1 MNFKSKKTPQDLEK
15 RQMKK
20 GILKNWYVHYGIE
33 KVLDAFENKIFPKK
47 CFLDFANYNL
57 KIITPKQMLQRLPIA
72 LAHVKAGNKSE
83 NLLNETRQ
91 IVYSLNQLKKL
102 LKKYGIT

>member
-33 KVLDAFENKIFPKK
+33 KVLDAFESKIFPKSV
-47 CFLDFANYNL
+47 F
-57 KIITPKQMLQRLPIA
+57 
-72 LAHVKAGNKSE
+72 
-83 NLLNETRQ
+83 
-91 IVYSLNQLKKL
+91 
-102 LKKYGIT
+102 